1 MTKPFER
8 LSRVGSIPA
17 RITGIRELARR
28 VREFRLDCRQIDWD
42 PGAHID
48 VEVSPGTVR
57 QYSLCGDPCDESLV
71 IAIQRE
77 DQGRGGSSAMHAL
90 DIGDVIT
97 IHAIRNTFPLL
108 PADEYL
114 FIAGGIGITP
124 FLPMLRAVPAAMLLY
139 GGRTLADMAYAD
151 ELVAEFGDRVRLWP
165 EDQFGRPPL
174 AEAIGDL
181 SAGGR
186 VYACGPSGLLDAVA
200 AACAAAP
207 AVLLHVERFET
218 SGIEVDTGGPPF
230 QVECAASGVTLEVAP
245 EATILDTVR
254 AAGIRVLSS
263 CQEGDCGTCQ
273 TVVIDGEPDHRDH
286 YLTDAERAGG
296 DLMMICVSRCRGR
309 RLVLDL

>member
-1 MTKPFER
+1 MTKPLER
-8 LSRVGSIPA
+8 LSGVGPIPA
-17 RITGIRELARR
+17 RISGTREVSHR
-28 VREFRLDCRQIDWD
+28 VREFRLDARRIGWE

-57 QYSLCGDPCDESLV
+57 QYSLCGDPSDESLV
-71 IAIQRE
+71 IAVQRE

-124 FLPMLRAVPAAMLLY
+124 FLPMLRAVPAARLLY
-139 GGRTLADMAYAD
+139 GGRTLADMAYAE
-151 ELVAEFGDRVRLWP
+151 ELLANIGDRVRLWP
-165 EDQFGRPPL
+165 EDQFGRPPV
-174 AEAIGDL
+174 AEAIDDL

-186 VYACGPSGLLDAVA
+186 VYACGPAGLLDAVA
-200 AACAAAP
+200 AAYAAGP
-207 AVLLHVERFET
+207 AVHLHVEKFET

-230 QVECAASGVTLEVAP
+230 QVECTASGVTLDVIP
-245 EATILDTVR
+245 GTTILDTVR

-286 YLTDAERAGG
+286 YLTDAEKTAG
-296 DLMMICVSRCRGR
+296 DLVMICVSRCRGR